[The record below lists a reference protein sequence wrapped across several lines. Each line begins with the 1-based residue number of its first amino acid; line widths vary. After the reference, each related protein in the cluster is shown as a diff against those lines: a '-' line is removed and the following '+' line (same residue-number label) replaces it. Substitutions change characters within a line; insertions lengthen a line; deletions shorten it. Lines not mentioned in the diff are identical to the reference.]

1 MGWFAKQKLADHPK
15 FYHKSHFQWQ
25 FRIHFC
31 FLSSP
36 CHNSIKNSKV
46 CKLQFYEWNV
56 FLFYIFYIL
65 PTYVVY
71 KQTYKTFLYVQFV
84 FFFKIK
90 KVCTLLWL
98 KKITLSSPPGEI
110 EITFWDLLVVYV
122 LLKHKSICKR
132 VQIYFLKLETFRYF

>member
-65 PTYVVY
+65 QHMLFTNKPIKLFYMCNLSF
-71 KQTYKTFLYVQFV
+71 FLNKKSLYFIV
-84 FFFKIK
+84 IK
-90 KVCTLLWL
+90 KNYTQFTTWRNWNYFLRF
-98 KKITLSSPPGEI
+98 IS
-110 EITFWDLLVVYV
+110 
-122 LLKHKSICKR
+122 SICTFETQKYL
-132 VQIYFLKLETFRYF
+132 QKSTNIFLKVRNI